1 MKLSN
6 PKQFREQIRI
16 LERKLGLLKKNNGS
30 CCAEVLTLAQCHALV
45 EIGRLGTI
53 SLKELSVI
61 LAIDMSTTSRT
72 VDGLVKKRYVQRI
85 ASQKDRRS
93 INISLSDSGKIIFE
107 TIETNNDIF
116 FAEIFSN
123 LPDNEKMPVL
133 HALEVILN
141 AFDKES

>member
-1 MKLSN
+1 
-6 PKQFREQIRI
+6 
-16 LERKLGLLKKNNGS
+16 
-30 CCAEVLTLAQCHALV
+30 
-45 EIGRLGTI
+45 
-53 SLKELSVI
+53 
-61 LAIDMSTTSRT
+61 MSTTSRT